1 MTFRAC
7 FSFRPRFAFPRFL
20 VLAFSALLLSIAI
33 QGSASAQTG
42 PRVYLMRGLA
52 NVFSTGMDTLAGQL
66 QAKGIR
72 AEVYEYGQ
80 WQELAND
87 AVAWSRANRRAPVV
101 IVGHSL
107 GADAAIQMAERMTAM
122 GIAPRLVVTFDP
134 VGVTT
139 VGRSGGRFVN
149 IYQSNNGFG
158 KALTKGPGFTGTLVN
173 RNENAASAQ
182 GIDHF
187 NIEKAEAFHQQVI
200 AMVRALSARP
210 KPRPQP
216 APVAD
221 PAAPSASLGAT
232 PATAS
237 AAGPAAEKISATP
250 AATPATAH

>member
-1 MTFRAC
+1 MT
-7 FSFRPRFAFPRFL
+7 FRPRFAFPRFL
-20 VLAFSALLLSIAI
+20 ALAFAALFLSSAV
-33 QGSASAQTG
+33 QGSAFAQTG

-72 AEVYEYGQ
+72 ADVYEYGQ
-80 WQELAND
+80 WQQLADD
-87 AVAWSRANRRAPVV
+87 AVAWSRANHRAPVV

-107 GADAAIQMAERMTAM
+107 GADAAIEMSERMTAM
-122 GIAPRLVVTFDP
+122 GIPPRLVVTFDP

-139 VGRSGGRFVN
+139 VGRTGGRFIN
-149 IYQSNNGFG
+149 YYQSNNGFG
-158 KALTKGPGFTGTLVN
+158 KALTKGPGFSGTLVN
-173 RNENAASAQ
+173 RNQDAAAAQ

-187 NIEKAEAFHQQVI
+187 NIEKVEAFHQQVI
-200 AMVRALSARP
+200 TMVRALSARP

-237 AAGPAAEKISATP
+237 AVSPVAEKVSATP
-250 AATPATAH
+250 AAVPAAAH